1 MRKEVIFAILSGSAL
16 GLVIAFGVWRA
27 NMAIKSAVKTSPTP
41 AVNIATNKTNEY
53 ELTLSTPKNHAI
65 FTTSTVSI
73 KGVTKPNS
81 QIVVVAEDE
90 DFIGVTDA
98 KGEFEVKIDLS
109 GGVNTLK
116 VISMD
121 PNDGSSE
128 QNLTLIYS
136 SEFAKFLS
144 DPAPASESTAEADV
158 IRTNVQQKLTD
169 AAKNPLAYLGIV
181 TDITDTT
188 IQIKN
193 DAGEIQQ
200 VSLTS
205 DTEYVKLGDTNKKVE
220 LKDLAIGDYLAS
232 LGFKNSNSVL
242 EGKRILITS
251 RSKDIK
257 FVPVLGAIKEVD
269 TKKKEI
275 TLHDNKDKDWI
286 AQFGKKWEGPN
297 LTEVEAEQKIIV
309 VGTLSDSTISAT
321 RTLHLIAED

>member
-41 AVNIATNKTNEY
+41 IANKVDTKLNEY
-53 ELTLSTPKNHAI
+53 ELTIASPKNQSI
-65 FTTSTVSI
+65 FTTSTATI

-81 QIVVVAEDE
+81 EIVIVTKDE
-90 DFIGVTDA
+90 DFIGETDT
-98 KGEFEVKIDLS
+98 KGEFEVKVDLA
-109 GGVNTLK
+109 GGINNLK
-116 VISMD
+116 IVSMD

-144 DPAPASESTAEADV
+144 DKTTASESTEEADV
-158 IRTNVQQKLTD
+158 IRNKVKEKLTD
-169 AAKNPLAYLGIV
+169 AAKNPLAYMGIV

-200 VSLTS
+200 VSLS
-205 DTEYVKLGDTNKKVE
+205 ADTEYVKLGDTNKKVE
-220 LKDLAIGDYLAS
+220 LKDLAIGDYLAN
-232 LGFKNSNSVL
+232 LGFKNSNNVL

-251 RSKDIK
+251 KPADIK
-257 FVPVLGAIKEVD
+257 FMPVLGTVKSID

-275 TLHDNKDKDWI
+275 ALKDNKDKDWT
-286 AQFGKKWEGPN
+286 AQFGKKWAGPN
-297 LTEVEAEQKIIV
+297 LTEVETEQKIIV
-309 VGTLSDSTISAT
+309 VGTISESAIT
-321 RTLHLIAED
+321 TPRTLELIDQQ